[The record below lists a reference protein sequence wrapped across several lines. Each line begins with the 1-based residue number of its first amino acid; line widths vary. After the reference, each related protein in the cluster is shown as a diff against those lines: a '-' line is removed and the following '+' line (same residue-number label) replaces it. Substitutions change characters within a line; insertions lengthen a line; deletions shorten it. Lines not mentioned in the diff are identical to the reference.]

1 MKIVR
6 TRTFFLTLTD
16 FLRKIKRENR
26 KPSAKGADTLQY
38 PENVMIDRYYASWLG
53 INAVY
58 DKFASLYGVTSNV
71 LCLLDFLIAQEKP
84 VTQMEIGRFMRLPK
98 QTIASMVNGLE
109 KKGLAVRQIAQLLD
123 ISPNIVF
130 VDSSPDERRFDS
142 VVLNFRLGVEQAL
155 DYLLYKGHRKI
166 GFLGPAY
173 KLDQKKRPA
182 LEARRQYFIDYMKNA
197 GLYDEHLII
206 DTGLSAKDG
215 SAQIRKWLEQK
226 DHIPTALLAYN
237 EESAIT
243 AVSNLR
249 EVGLRIPEDVSVISF
264 NDTPLS
270 ILTEPPLTS
279 VTAHLE
285 VMGEMAV
292 KMLLDRLDDPQHLPY
307 KIVLPPT
314 LAVRDSVVDIP
325 GEI

>member
-1 MKIVR
+1 MATIRDLAKHTGFSVTTISRVLNNDPTLNVTDN
-6 TRTFFLTLTD
+6 TRVSIL
-16 FLRKIKRENR
+16 E
-26 KPSAKGADTLQY
+26 AADELHYT
-38 PENVMIDRYYASWLG
+38 
-53 INAVY
+53 
-58 DKFASLYGVTSNV
+58 
-71 LCLLDFLIAQEKP
+71 
-84 VTQMEIGRFMRLPK
+84 LPK
-98 QTIASMVNGLE
+98 TRRSHKNRLVHIAIVEMMSLKEQLADPYYLYLKNYVVRNCMEHDCNVSYLFEQSGKYQTLE
-109 KKGLAVRQIAQLLD
+109 KTPLDGILAIGIFSDQQIAQLLE

-155 DYLLYKGHRKI
+155 DYLLY
-166 GFLGPAY
+166 
-173 KLDQKKRPA
+173 A

-249 EVGLRIPEDVSVISF
+249 EVGLRVPEDVSVISF

-325 GEI
+325 DEI

>member
-1 MKIVR
+1 M
-6 TRTFFLTLTD
+6 
-16 FLRKIKRENR
+16 
-26 KPSAKGADTLQY
+26 
-38 PENVMIDRYYASWLG
+38 
-53 INAVY
+53 
-58 DKFASLYGVTSNV
+58 
-71 LCLLDFLIAQEKP
+71 
-84 VTQMEIGRFMRLPK
+84 
-98 QTIASMVNGLE
+98 
-109 KKGLAVRQIAQLLD
+109 
-123 ISPNIVF
+123 
-130 VDSSPDERRFDS
+130 
-142 VVLNFRLGVEQAL
+142 EQAL

>member
-1 MKIVR
+1 MYLIFLSSPANIRHWKRPRLTVSWR
-6 TRTFFLTLTD
+6 SAFFSD
-16 FLRKIKRENR
+16 
-26 KPSAKGADTLQY
+26 Q
-38 PENVMIDRYYASWLG
+38 
-53 INAVY
+53 
-58 DKFASLYGVTSNV
+58 
-71 LCLLDFLIAQEKP
+71 
-84 VTQMEIGRFMRLPK
+84 
-98 QTIASMVNGLE
+98 
-109 KKGLAVRQIAQLLD
+109 QIAQLLE

>member
-1 MKIVR
+1 M
-6 TRTFFLTLTD
+6 
-16 FLRKIKRENR
+16 
-26 KPSAKGADTLQY
+26 
-38 PENVMIDRYYASWLG
+38 
-53 INAVY
+53 
-58 DKFASLYGVTSNV
+58 
-71 LCLLDFLIAQEKP
+71 
-84 VTQMEIGRFMRLPK
+84 
-98 QTIASMVNGLE
+98 
-109 KKGLAVRQIAQLLD
+109 
-123 ISPNIVF
+123 
-130 VDSSPDERRFDS
+130 DSSPDERRFDS

-307 KIVLPPT
+307 KIVLPPD
-314 LAVRDSVVDIP
+314 RKSVV
-325 GEI
+325 

>member
-1 MKIVR
+1 
-6 TRTFFLTLTD
+6 
-16 FLRKIKRENR
+16 
-26 KPSAKGADTLQY
+26 
-38 PENVMIDRYYASWLG
+38 
-53 INAVY
+53 
-58 DKFASLYGVTSNV
+58 
-71 LCLLDFLIAQEKP
+71 
-84 VTQMEIGRFMRLPK
+84 
-98 QTIASMVNGLE
+98 
-109 KKGLAVRQIAQLLD
+109 
-123 ISPNIVF
+123 
-130 VDSSPDERRFDS
+130 
-142 VVLNFRLGVEQAL
+142 
-155 DYLLYKGHRKI
+155 
-166 GFLGPAY
+166 
-173 KLDQKKRPA
+173 
-182 LEARRQYFIDYMKNA
+182 MKNA

-292 KMLLDRLDDPQHLPY
+292 KMLLDRMIRSICLIRSYCHRHWLSETVSWIY
-307 KIVLPPT
+307 R
-314 LAVRDSVVDIP
+314 VRYR
-325 GEI
+325 

>member
-1 MKIVR
+1 
-6 TRTFFLTLTD
+6 
-16 FLRKIKRENR
+16 
-26 KPSAKGADTLQY
+26 
-38 PENVMIDRYYASWLG
+38 
-53 INAVY
+53 
-58 DKFASLYGVTSNV
+58 
-71 LCLLDFLIAQEKP
+71 
-84 VTQMEIGRFMRLPK
+84 
-98 QTIASMVNGLE
+98 
-109 KKGLAVRQIAQLLD
+109 
-123 ISPNIVF
+123 
-130 VDSSPDERRFDS
+130 
-142 VVLNFRLGVEQAL
+142 
-155 DYLLYKGHRKI
+155 
-166 GFLGPAY
+166 
-173 KLDQKKRPA
+173 
-182 LEARRQYFIDYMKNA
+182 MKNA

-285 VMGEMAV
+285 AMGEMAV